1 MNIETIDGIPI
12 DEAKAKRMI
21 ERIVKLEKTNLQTKS
36 ASDKDMIDKI
46 KKIIREEESSI
57 C

>member
-21 ERIVKLEKTNLQTKS
+21 ERIVRLEKTNLQTKS